1 MRRTSTL
8 VLLGLAA
15 TFVAGTSDALAVD
28 RAKKGRV
35 HIDDVRTVDRATL
48 DRGPIPPAHRRA
60 ATGQSSRL
68 IWDYRD
74 TAPSKVSLVDYHV
87 WLLDYCRSQTPERLV
102 LYVSSPQIADQTFC
116 DFYDPT
122 AASRTGATDL
132 NLVGFLA
139 TMSTESDLQ
148 GIEVELLADSS
159 SFNPANDTPCGGW
172 TPNPAAPTVGS
183 ITAPTLPSRGWGPC
197 TGCAADRTAMGLLLD
212 WFGTL
217 AAQPDVAGGSLKGLV
232 IDPESSRNPGGNDFY
247 VQLAIWMD
255 MSRTATASMRNMRLG
270 LTVGVE
276 SHTFGKLVN
285 TDFPVPASYNATS
298 YPATYLGSDRRLTY
312 RSSDASPLVDSV
324 YLQVY
329 DECIVKS
336 GRLLPGSFYQWMCSG
351 GADSGIAPTPIAP
364 VAPWSTGAETAANIL
379 AATLRRRP
387 EQPGP
392 GTITA
397 TADAGV
403 PNPVGGNPGGADLV
417 GSGTRFTLW
426 PPFAR
431 MQLVDGATR
440 IPGSP
445 ASWNLMNAATSDIS
459 AQVNGLQA
467 SGGPFP
473 YRYTELSIDYGA
485 PTVVADQVD
494 RFWFLFSAEKT
505 TDTPFFGYWDY
516 ADFESFLTEFDATTR
531 TAGNAPFVSASGGA
545 ILKPLQVGIYSLFEA
560 SRSWGAD
567 FYGTPYP
574 KSTFL
579 RGDLDEDG
587 RVGGRDVGRI
597 LSMWGTGDLL
607 ADLNRDGLVDELDLE
622 SLFRSWGD

>member
-1 MRRTSTL
+1 MRRTSAL
-8 VLLGLAA
+8 VLCGLAA
-15 TFVAGTSDALAVD
+15 TVVSGIGDACAIGQT
-28 RAKKGRV
+28 KKSR
-35 HIDDVRTVDRATL
+35 VRTVDRAIL
-48 DRGPIPPAHRRA
+48 DHGPIGTPERRA

-74 TAPSKVSLVDYHV
+74 TAPGKVSLVDYHV

-122 AASRTGATDL
+122 AASKTGATDL

-159 SFNPANDTPCGGW
+159 SFNPKNKTACGGW
-172 TPNPAAPTVGS
+172 TPNPATPTVGS
-183 ITAPTLPSRGWGPC
+183 IAAPTLTPLGWGPPC
-197 TGCAADRTAMGLLLD
+197 NNCPDQNRTAMGLLLD

-217 AAQPDVAGGSLKGLV
+217 AAQPDVAGGVLKGLT
-232 IDPESSRNPGGNDFY
+232 IDPESSRNPGGNDYY
-247 VQLAIWMD
+247 VQLGIWMD
-255 MSRTATASMRNMRLG
+255 MYRSSTSAVQGMRLG

-285 TDFPVPASYNATS
+285 TDFPVPTSYDATS
-298 YPATYLGSDRRLTY
+298 YPGTYLGSDRRLTY
-312 RSSDASPLVDSV
+312 RSNDTAPLVDSV

-329 DECIVKS
+329 DECLVK
-336 GRLLPGSFYQWMCSG
+336 GGVLQPGSFYQWMCSG
-351 GADSGIAPTPIAP
+351 GADSGVAPTPIAP
-364 VAPWSTGAETAANIL
+364 VAPWSTSAETAANIL

-403 PNPVGGNPGGADLV
+403 PNPVGGNPGGADLL
-417 GSGTRFTLW
+417 GNGTRFTLW

-445 ASWNLMNAATSDIS
+445 ASWNLMNAATSDAG
-459 AQVNGLQA
+459 AQVNGLQT

-473 YRYTELSIDYGA
+473 YRYTELSFDYGA
-485 PTVVADQVD
+485 PVVTADQVD

-505 TDTPFFGYWDY
+505 ADTPFFGYWNY
-516 ADFESFLTEFDATTR
+516 ADFESFLTRFDAATLV
-531 TAGNAPFVSASGGA
+531 AADAPFASGVNAPIV
-545 ILKPLQVGIYSLFEA
+545 KPLQVGIYSLCKA
-560 SRSWGAD
+560 SQAWGTD

-574 KSTFL
+574 KSAFL
-579 RGDLDEDG
+579 REDLDEDG
-587 RVGGRDVGRI
+587 RVNGRDVGRLI
-597 LSMWGTGDLL
+597 AVWGTGDLL
-607 ADLNRDGLVDELDLE
+607 ADLNRDGIVDELDLG
-622 SLFRSWGD
+622 SMFLSWGD

>member
-1 MRRTSTL
+1 MRRTSAL
-8 VLLGLAA
+8 VLCGLAA
-15 TFVAGTSDALAVD
+15 TFVAAPGDVFAVD

-35 HIDDVRTVDRATL
+35 HIDDVRTVDRAIL
-48 DRGPIPPAHRRA
+48 DHGSVRTPQRRA

-74 TAPSKVSLVDYHV
+74 TAPSKVSLVDYHH
-87 WLLDYCRSQTPERLV
+87 WLLDYCRSETPERLV

-122 AASRTGATDL
+122 AASKIGTADL
-132 NLVGFLA
+132 NLVGFLS
-139 TMSTESDLQ
+139 TMSTESALQ
-148 GIEVELLADSS
+148 GIEVELLADAS
-159 SFNPANDTPCGGW
+159 SFNPTNDTACGGW
-172 TPNPAAPTVGS
+172 TPNPATPTVGS
-183 ITAPTLPSRGWGPC
+183 IAAPTLPSRGWGPC
-197 TGCAADRTAMGLLLD
+197 TSCAADRTAMGLLLD

-217 AAQPDVAGGSLKGLV
+217 AAQSAVAGGVLKGLT
-232 IDPESSRNPGGNDFY
+232 IDPESSRNPGGNEY
-247 VQLAIWMD
+247 YIELGLWMD
-255 MSRTATASMRNMRLG
+255 MYRTATTAMQDIRLG
-270 LTVGVE
+270 MTVGVE

-285 TDFPVPASYNATS
+285 TDFPVPAGYNVST
-298 YPATYLGSDRRLTY
+298 YDATYLGTDRRLTY
-312 RSSDASPLVDSV
+312 RSGDASPLVDSV

-329 DECIVKS
+329 DECLVQ
-336 GRLLPGSFYQWMCSG
+336 GGVLQPGSFYQWMCSG
-351 GADSGIAPTPIAP
+351 GADSGVAPTPIAP
-364 VAPWSTGAETAANIL
+364 VAPWSTSAETAANIL

-403 PNPVGGNPGGADLV
+403 PNPVEGNPGGADLV
-417 GSGTRFTLW
+417 GNGTRFTLW

-440 IPGSP
+440 IPASP
-445 ASWNLMNAATSDIS
+445 ASWNLMNAATSDTS

-485 PTVVADQVD
+485 PTVAADQVD

-505 TDTPFFGYWDY
+505 TDTPFFGYWTY
-516 ADFESFLTEFDATTR
+516 ADFESFLAAFDATTG
-531 TAGNAPFVSASGGA
+531 TAANAPFVSPSGAA
-545 ILKPLQVGIYSLFEA
+545 IPKPLQLGIYSLFEA

-567 FYGTPYP
+567 FYDTPYP
-574 KSTFL
+574 GSTFL
-579 RGDLDEDG
+579 RADLDDDG
-587 RVGGRDVGRI
+587 RIDGRDAGR
-597 LSMWGTGDLL
+597 LLAMWGTGDRL
-607 ADLNRDGLVDELDLE
+607 ADLNRDGIVDELDLE
-622 SLFRSWGD
+622 SMLASWGD